1 MTPARD
7 PPSRLAPR
15 PGCRFARAPDR
26 RQDRF
31 ASVTLAPELP
41 GADVLIDLLQLR
53 GITVS
58 CGHTDARPRRQA
70 EAAFDRGSERSRTS
84 STRWA
89 TASPRSRSR
98 SGPRLARKDVVV
110 QIIVD
115 GIHLADETAKVVWRA
130 AGRVALV
137 TDAIA
142 RTGAVEADGDFS
154 LGSLE
159 VSVRDGVARGPD
171 GVLAGSLLTMIEAVR
186 NLHALGV
193 PLETR

>member
-1 MTPARD
+1 MRPLRHRD
-7 PPSRLAPR
+7 PGLV
-15 PGCRFARAPDR
+15 G
-26 RQDRF
+26 
-31 ASVTLAPELP
+31 
-41 GADVLIDLLQLR
+41 
-53 GITVS
+53 
-58 CGHTDARPRRQA
+58 
-70 EAAFDRGSERSRTS
+70 
-84 STRWA
+84 
-89 TASPRSRSR
+89 TA
-98 SGPRLARKDVVV
+98 LAREDIVV

-130 AGRVALV
+130 AAGRVALV

-142 RTGAVEADGDFS
+142 GAGAVEADGDYS

-193 PLETR
+193 PLEDALTAATAVPARVIAEPNAGRLDVGLAADVVVLDDSLEIERVLLGGEARVVA